1 MCRLCFPLH
10 RLLTVLSIVATW
22 LVTATP
28 AWAQEQKPAAKSYTT
43 QYLMIVLVVALG
55 LLLVLRSPG
64 RRSDI
69 RPKTSA

>member
-1 MCRLCFPLH
+1 
-10 RLLTVLSIVATW
+10 LLTVLSIAAAW
-22 LVTATP
+22 LVAATP
-28 AWAQEQKPAAKSYTT
+28 AWAQEQKPVAKSYTV

-69 RPKTSA
+69 RSKTSSE